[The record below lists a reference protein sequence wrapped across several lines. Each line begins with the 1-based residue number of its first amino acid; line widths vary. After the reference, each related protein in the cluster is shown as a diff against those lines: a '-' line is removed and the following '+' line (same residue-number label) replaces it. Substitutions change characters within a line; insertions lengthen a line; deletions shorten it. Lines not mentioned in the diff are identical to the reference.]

1 MPAISGK
8 IATATRLAARAM
20 SLLTADAIPACYT
33 DYVYVMEFD
42 GDGHENVGGGYG
54 VRSADRSLTLP
65 RP

>member
-1 MPAISGK
+1 MPAISGQ

-42 GDGHENVGGGYG
+42 GDHWIWPERAETGG
-54 VRSADRSLTLP
+54 RT
-65 RP
+65 